1 LIFLAAGLTAQQSTN
16 DRVLA
21 RAELAT
27 NSIEIGDQIWLEV
40 NISAPP
46 GTTVTGMQEGFLNTL
61 DGIEA
66 LDEKALN
73 TVAET
78 PELLLQQRFLITSF
92 DTGYIAIKPLPYV
105 FRAADGQLDTAFT
118 NDLLLKVNAIPVG
131 DDNELRPIKPII
143 EEPLNWLDFWPLYLI
158 VALGSIG
165 YALYLNRQ
173 RRQRQAP
180 PPPPPPPAD
189 VIALRELDTLEEKNL
204 WQQDLTKEYYSEL
217 TRILREYLEGRF
229 DVQAMEMTTRQITS
243 ALGKRTDFG
252 QSQGKELSQL
262 LQLSDLVKFAKAR
275 PAVELHA
282 EGLNRVRTFVEKT
295 GKVEVPVAEA
305 SAPTGL
311 ALNINQEGISLIEVD
326 AEGNPLTKASI
337 EPPLPASSTPI
348 APAAAP
354 SASEGQGVNES
365 GSQSSDEPPATPAT
379 PETEEE

>member
-1 LIFLAAGLTAQQSTN
+1 MTPRLLLIFCLLVSQLLPAQQSTN
-16 DRVLA
+16 ERVLA

-40 NISAPP
+40 NVSAPP
-46 GTTVTGMQEGFLNTL
+46 GTTVTGMQAGFLNTI

-92 DTGYIAIKPLPYV
+92 DTGYIAINPLPYV
-105 FRAADGQLDTAFT
+105 FRAADGQLDTTFT
-118 NDLLLKVNAIPVG
+118 NDLLLHVNAIPVG

-143 EEPLNWLDFWPLYLI
+143 EEPLNWVDFWPIYLL

-165 YALYLNRQ
+165 YALYLNRK

-189 VIALRELDTLEEKNL
+189 VIALRELDALEGKNL

-243 ALGKRTDFG
+243 ALGQRTDFG
-252 QSQGKELSQL
+252 QNQGKELSQL

-282 EGLNRVRTFVEKT
+282 EGLNRVRTFVEET
-295 GKVEVPVAEA
+295 GKVPEID
-305 SAPTGL
+305 PT
-311 ALNINQEGISLIEVD
+311 
-326 AEGNPLTKASI
+326 PT
-337 EPPLPASSTPI
+337 PPASTTPP

-354 SASEGQGVNES
+354 EES
-365 GSQSSDEPPATPAT
+365 DSPVVTQSVSQTADELTRN
-379 PETEEE
+379 EEE

>member
-1 LIFLAAGLTAQQSTN
+1 MTPRLLLLFCLLVSQLLPAQQATN

-46 GTTVTGMQEGFLNTL
+46 GTTVTGMQEGFLNTIN
-61 DGIEA
+61 GIEA

-73 TVAET
+73 TVAEM

-92 DTGYIAIKPLPYV
+92 DTGYIAINPLPYV
-105 FRAADGQLDTAFT
+105 FRAADGQLDTTFT
-118 NDLLLKVNAIPVG
+118 NDLLLHVNAIPVG

-189 VIALRELDTLEEKNL
+189 VIALRELDTLEGKNL

-217 TRILREYLEGRF
+217 TRILREYLEARF

-243 ALGKRTDFG
+243 ALGQRTDFG
-252 QSQGKELSQL
+252 QGQGKELSQL

-282 EGLNRVRTFVEKT
+282 EGLKRVRTFVEET
-295 GKVEVPVAEA
+295 GKMPELN
-305 SAPTGL
+305 PTL
-311 ALNINQEGISLIEVD
+311 PS
-326 AEGNPLTKASI
+326 
-337 EPPLPASSTPI
+337 PASLTSI

-354 SASEGQGVNES
+354 EESNSQGVTQSES
-365 GSQSSDEPPATPAT
+365 RTADEQPATTAT
-379 PETEEE
+379 PEIEEE